1 MNLEI
6 LFKKWKE
13 AYNEKGINA
22 TFVKDGIVDKDK
34 YQGIV
39 WILKDTNDCSKPINE
54 LIKKVVEENNKKSGL
69 WKGTTWHNVGRATA
83 KLLNP
88 EITFSEAEKQRKK
101 SLLNIAVLNLKKIKG
116 KAKVSNKTMRNFVE
130 GYKEFIIKE
139 LELLEPK
146 KVILGGIFG
155 FVKDILKLKN
165 QGKNKYESELF
176 PNVIFIKAYHPGAR
190 IKKRKYFEQF

>member
-1 MNLEI
+1 MSLEA
-6 LFKKWKE
+6 LFQEWGK
-13 AYNEKGINA
+13 AYKEKGINA

-39 WILKDTNDCSKPINE
+39 WILKDTNDYDKPINE

-69 WKGTTWHNVGRATA
+69 WKGTTWHNIGRATA

-88 EITFSEAEKQRKK
+88 EITFSEAEKQRKET
-101 SLLNIAVLNLKKIKG
+101 LLKIAILNLKKISG
-116 KAKVSNKTMRNFVE
+116 SAKVSNKTMRNFVE
-130 GYKEFIIKE
+130 GYEEFIIKE

-146 KVILGGIFG
+146 KVILGGTFG

-165 QGKNKYESELF
+165 KEKNIYESELF
-176 PNVIFIKAYHPGAR
+176 PNVTFIKAYHPGAR